1 MRVRILGPLE
11 ISDGRAWHPVTG
23 RGRAV
28 LGSLVARA
36 PRPATVDEIIDDV
49 WAGRAPKSAPT
60 QVYGTV
66 HKLRQLLH
74 DDGDT
79 ALRRSNDGYLLSVGP
94 LGVDADR
101 FVSGVDTGLDLFR
114 AGVLDGARQ
123 ALDEAL
129 ALWRG
134 APFDGCAPGSTAT
147 ALALRLENLRATAEQ
162 HRLEARI
169 ECGEHAAVI
178 DELHEQVARHPFR
191 EDLWRHLLV
200 ALYRSGREAEALQ
213 EYGRLRETLADEL
226 GTDPSQTT
234 QAVYQQILDRNLPP
248 AAAGAA
254 AGALAPPAAAPA
266 SAARRAADAEPAAA
280 PVRQL
285 PPGVADFAGRTQ
297 EVADL
302 ESFVR
307 DHESSDAPLVVV
319 LSGAPGTGKSTLAV
333 HLARSIRDRHPDAQ
347 LYLDLAGTST
357 SPGEPAE
364 LLATMLHSLGR
375 FGHPLPSSVDARS
388 ALLRSMLADSST
400 LLVLDDAAT
409 AAQVLPLLPPN
420 GASTV
425 IVTSRSAL
433 ADLPGA
439 RHLHI
444 DALPPDDA
452 EQLLARIVGRERT
465 AREPAEAR
473 AIVRLCGY
481 LPLSIRIIG
490 GRLVGRPSWPLRQL
504 RLRLSDESRRL
515 AEMRLGDLDL
525 RASLDLS
532 LASLAPDALLGFDLF
547 GLLGPH
553 DVPGWVLGALMDEP
567 DHERVLDLL
576 VDAGLLQPARQDGVG
591 QARYRMHDLV
601 RAHARE
607 RALGRGADVCRA
619 AAERVVRTWE
629 HLVRDQREDRP
640 PSLFDPLDDS
650 GPRDRPGLVPRLA
663 GQIDGDAPA
672 WLAAERQALLATVR
686 LAREWELARP
696 GRHLVGALVPLYD
709 EQALYDDWRTSNEVM
724 LSCPGLDA
732 ADRGE
737 LLRGLAQ
744 ALLYTGALETAA
756 RHFRDAIAAHESAGQ
771 TKGAALALA
780 GLGTVHRLRG
790 RLAEAEE
797 CARTALAVMVETG
810 DVPKE
815 SLLRGSIGRVLV
827 AQGRPAEA
835 RPWYDTALRLAREV
849 GDVHREAV
857 TLRDLGSLERESGRP
872 REAAVYLEQS
882 LELFRGLRDER
893 CTAMALLQ
901 TGPVLA
907 DLADAAGAGSALTEA
922 AQLFRLA
929 GLWDEEDRCRTL
941 LSGLGAPGRG
951 HPAGAGI
958 TSTSR

>member
-1 MRVRILGPLE
+1 MAPG
-11 ISDGRAWHPVTG
+11 DGQGT
-23 RGRAV
+23 RGA
-28 LGSLVARA
+28 GQLVARA
-36 PRPATVDEIIDDV
+36 PRPASVDEIIDDV

-60 QVYGTV
+60 QVYGSV
-66 HKLRQLLH
+66 HKLRQFLR
-74 DDGDT
+74 DDGDA
-79 ALRRSNDGYLLSVGP
+79 ALQRSNDGYLLSVGP

-101 FVSGVDTGLDLFR
+101 FTSGVEAGLELFR
-114 AGVLDGARQ
+114 AGMLDGARQ
-123 ALDEAL
+123 TLDEAL
-129 ALWRG
+129 AMWRG
-134 APFDGCAPGSTAT
+134 APFDGSPPGGTAT
-147 ALALRLENLRATAEQ
+147 AFALRLENLRATAEQ

-169 ECGEHAAVI
+169 ECGEHADVI
-178 DELHEQVARHPFR
+178 GELHEQVDRHPFR

-213 EYGRLRETLADEL
+213 EYGRLRATLAEEL
-226 GTDPSQTT
+226 GTDPSTVT

-248 AAAGAA
+248 AASAA
-254 AGALAPPAAAPA
+254 ASVVTAPAPA
-266 SAARRAADAEPAAA
+266 SPRDTGAGPAAA

-285 PPGVADFAGRTQ
+285 PPSVADFAGRTQ

-307 DHESSDAPLVVV
+307 DHDSPDAPLVVV
-319 LSGAPGTGKSTLAV
+319 LSGAPGAGKSTLAV
-333 HLARSIRDRHPDAQ
+333 HLARSIREQHPDAQ
-347 LYLDLAGTST
+347 LYLDLAGTSP
-357 SPGEPAE
+357 SPRDADE

-409 AAQVLPLLPPN
+409 AAQVYPLLPPN
-420 GASTV
+420 GRSTV

-433 ADLPGA
+433 TDLPGA

-444 DALPPDDA
+444 DALPPGDA
-452 EQLLARIVGRERT
+452 EQLLARIVGRERV
-465 AREPAEAR
+465 AQEPAEAR

-481 LPLSIRIIG
+481 LPLSIRIVG

-532 LASLAPDALLGFDLF
+532 LTSLDPDALLGFDLF
-547 GLLGPH
+547 GLLGPQ
-553 DVPGWVLGALMDEP
+553 DVPGWVLGALMGEP
-567 DHERVLDLL
+567 DHERLLDLL
-576 VDAGLLQPARQDGVG
+576 VDAGLLQPARQDDVG

-607 RALGRGADVCRA
+607 RALDRGQEVCRA
-619 AAERVVRTWE
+619 AARRVVRTWE
-629 HLVRDQREDRP
+629 LLVRHQLEGRP
-640 PSLFDPLDDS
+640 PSLFDPLD
-650 GPRDRPGLVPRLA
+650 GPGTQDGPVPVSRLA
-663 GQIDGDAPA
+663 DQIDGDAAA
-672 WLAAERQALLATVR
+672 WLAAERQALLAAVR
-686 LAREWELARP
+686 LAREWELAGL
-696 GRHLVGALVPLYD
+696 GRHFVGALTPLYD
-709 EQALYDDWRTSNEVM
+709 EQALYDDWRASHEVM

-732 ADRGE
+732 TDYGE
-737 LLRGLAQ
+737 LLRGLGQ
-744 ALLYTGALETAA
+744 VVLYTGDLEMAA
-756 RHFRDAIAAHESAGQ
+756 RHLQDAITAHESAGQ

-780 GLGTVHRLRG
+780 GLGTVHRLHG
-790 RLAEAEE
+790 RLAQAEE
-797 CARTALAVMVETG
+797 CARTALGVMVETA

-815 SLLRGSIGRVLV
+815 ALLRGSIGRVLV
-827 AQGRPAEA
+827 AQGRTAAA

-872 REAAVYLEQS
+872 REAAAHLERS
-882 LELFRGLRDER
+882 LELFRDLRDER

-922 AQLFRLA
+922 AQLFHLA

-941 LSGLGAPGRG
+941 LSDLDGALVAP
-951 HPAGAGI
+951 PVA
-958 TSTSR
+958 

>member
-1 MRVRILGPLE
+1 MRVRILGSLE
-11 ISDGRAWHPVTG
+11 ISDGETWYPVTG

-36 PRPATVDEIIDDV
+36 PRPTPVDEIIDDV
-49 WAGRAPKSAPT
+49 WAGHAPKSAPT
-60 QVYGTV
+60 QVYGSV

-74 DDGDT
+74 DDGGA
-79 ALRRSNDGYLLSVGP
+79 ALRRSNDGYLLSLGP

-101 FVSGVDTGLDLFR
+101 FASGVEAGLDLFR
-114 AGVLDGARQ
+114 TGTLDGARQ

-129 ALWRG
+129 AMWRG
-134 APFDGCAPGSTAT
+134 APFDGYPPGNAAT

-191 EDLWRHLLV
+191 EDLRRHLLV

-213 EYGRLRETLADEL
+213 EYGRLRETLAEEL
-226 GTDPSQTT
+226 GTDPSQPT
-234 QAVYQQILDRNLPP
+234 QAVYQQILDRSLPP
-248 AAAGAA
+248 ASAGSTT
-254 AGALAPPAAAPA
+254 APA
-266 SAARRAADAEPAAA
+266 HAPSALRGPDAGPTA

-285 PPGVADFAGRTQ
+285 PPGVADFAGRAQ

-307 DHESSDAPLVVV
+307 GHDSSDAPLVVV

-333 HLARSIRDRHPDAQ
+333 HLARSIRDQHPDAQ
-347 LYLDLAGTST
+347 LYLDLAGTSPCP
-357 SPGEPAE
+357 SEPAE

-375 FGHPLPSSVDARS
+375 FGHPLPGSADARS
-388 ALLRSMLADSST
+388 ALLRSILADSST
-400 LLVLDDAAT
+400 LLVLDDAAN

-420 GASTV
+420 GTSTV
-425 IVTSRSAL
+425 IVTSRSTL
-433 ADLPGA
+433 TDLPGA

-444 DALPPDDA
+444 DTLPPDDA
-452 EQLLARIVGRERT
+452 EQLLARIVGQERT

-532 LASLAPDALLGFDLF
+532 LTSLAPEAQLGFDLF

-553 DVPGWVLGALMDEP
+553 DVPGWVLGALMDDP

-576 VDAGLLQPARQDGVG
+576 VDAGLLQPVRQDGVG

-607 RALGRGADVCRA
+607 RALDRGERVCRSA
-619 AAERVVRTWE
+619 TLRVVRTWE
-629 HLVRDQREDRP
+629 HFVRHQCAGRP
-640 PSLFDPLDDS
+640 PSLFDPLDEA
-650 GPRDRPGLVPRLA
+650 GPQGTPGLVSHLA
-663 GQIDGDAPA
+663 DQIDGDAPA
-672 WLAAERQALLATVR
+672 WLAAERQALLAMVR

-696 GRHLVGALVPLYD
+696 GRRLAGALVPLYD
-709 EQALYDDWRTSNEVM
+709 EQALYDDWRTSHEVM
-724 LSCPGLDA
+724 LSCPGLNA
-732 ADRGE
+732 TDRGE
-737 LLRGLAQ
+737 LLRGLGQ
-744 ALLYTGALETAA
+744 ALLYTGDLETAR
-756 RHFRDAIAAHESAGQ
+756 RHFKDAITAHESAGQ
-771 TKGAALALA
+771 AKGAALALA
-780 GLGTVHRLRG
+780 GLGTIHRLRG
-790 RLAEAEE
+790 RFTEAER
-797 CARTALAVMVETG
+797 CARTALGVMVETG

-815 SLLRGSIGRVLV
+815 ALLRGSIGRVLV
-827 AQGRPAEA
+827 AQGRLASA

-872 REAAVYLEQS
+872 REAAAHLERS
-882 LELFRGLRDER
+882 LELFRDLRDER

-907 DLADAAGAGSALTEA
+907 DLADAAGAGSALSEA
-922 AQLFRLA
+922 AQLFHLA
-929 GLWDEEDRCRTL
+929 GLSDEEDRCRTL
-941 LSGLGAPGRG
+941 LSDLDGALVAP
-951 HPAGAGI
+951 PVP
-958 TSTSR
+958 

>member
-11 ISDGRAWHPVTG
+11 ISDGRTWHPVTG

-36 PRPATVDEIIDDV
+36 PRPAPVDQIIDDV

-60 QVYGTV
+60 QVYGSV

-74 DDGDT
+74 DDDGA
-79 ALRRSNDGYLLSVGP
+79 ALRRSTDGYLLSLGP

-101 FVSGVDTGLDLFR
+101 FASGVEAGLDLFR
-114 AGVLDGARQ
+114 TGALDGARQ

-129 ALWRG
+129 AMWRG
-134 APFDGCAPGSTAT
+134 APFDGYPPGGVAT

-191 EDLWRHLLV
+191 EDLRRQLLV

-213 EYGRLRETLADEL
+213 EYGRLRETLAEEL
-226 GTDPSQTT
+226 GTDPSQAT
-234 QAVYQQILDRNLPP
+234 QTVYQQILDRNLPP
-248 AAAGAA
+248 AAAGSA
-254 AGALAPPAAAPA
+254 AGAGAPATAAGPAARAVPA
-266 SAARRAADAEPAAA
+266 TGAGTTAA

-297 EVADL
+297 EVAEL

-307 DHESSDAPLVVV
+307 EHESSDAPLVVV

-409 AAQVLPLLPPN
+409 AAQVLPLLPPT
-420 GASTV
+420 GTSTV
-425 IVTSRSAL
+425 IVTSRSTL
-433 ADLPGA
+433 TDLPGA

-452 EQLLARIVGRERT
+452 EQLLARIVGRERIEQ
-465 AREPAEAR
+465 EPAEAR

-504 RLRLSDESRRL
+504 RLRLSDESHRL

-532 LASLAPDALLGFDLF
+532 VTSLAPDAQLGFDLF

-553 DVPGWVLGALMDEP
+553 DVPGWVLGALTDDP

-576 VDAGLLQPARQDGVG
+576 VDAGLLQPARHDAVG

-607 RALGRGADVCRA
+607 RALDRGEDVCRA
-619 AAERVVRTWE
+619 AARRVVGTWE
-629 HLVRDQREDRP
+629 HLARHQREGGP
-640 PSLFDPLDDS
+640 PSLFDPLDA
-650 GPRDRPGLVPRLA
+650 PGSQDPPGAVAHLA
-663 GQIDGDAPA
+663 EQVDPDAPA
-672 WLAAERQALLATVR
+672 WLAAERQALLAAVR
-686 LAREWELARP
+686 LAREWALARP
-696 GRHLVGALVPLYD
+696 GRRLVSTLAPLYD
-709 EQALYDDWRTSNEVM
+709 EQALYDDWRTSHELM

-732 ADRGE
+732 TDRGE
-737 LLRGLAQ
+737 LLRGLGQ
-744 ALLYTGALETAA
+744 ALLYTGGLEKAA
-756 RHFRDAIAAHESAGQ
+756 RHFRDAAAAHESAGHA
-771 TKGAALALA
+771 KGAALALA

-790 RLAEAEE
+790 RLTEAEK

-815 SLLRGSIGRVLV
+815 SLLRGSIGRILV
-827 AQGRPAEA
+827 AKGRPAEA
-835 RPWYDTALRLAREV
+835 RPWYDAALRLARET
-849 GDVHREAV
+849 GDLHREAV

-872 REAAVYLEQS
+872 REAAAHLERS
-882 LELFRGLRDER
+882 LELFRDLHDER

-922 AQLFRLA
+922 ARLFHLA

-941 LSGLGAPGRG
+941 LNDLDGELVAP
-951 HPAGAGI
+951 PAP
-958 TSTSR
+958 